1 MIPDDILILDFQPPE
16 MRENEFQLFNSP
28 SLWCF
33 VMAALDD
40 CYTGGG
46 RGDLYPQ
53 VVIVHLTLKV
63 ISQGA
68 FSYMPAHSHT
78 LGLFSKIYHCIRT
91 TDSVNNYCALVS
103 SNKAVKIYLT

>member
-1 MIPDDILILDFQPPE
+1 MILDDILILDFQPPE

-28 SLWCF
+28 SLWYL

-53 VVIVHLTLKV
+53 VVTIFSTLKT
-63 ISQGA
+63 IS
-68 FSYMPAHSHT
+68 
-78 LGLFSKIYHCIRT
+78 
-91 TDSVNNYCALVS
+91 
-103 SNKAVKIYLT
+103 

>member
-46 RGDLYPQ
+46 YNAF
-53 VVIVHLTLKV
+53 KV
-63 ISQGA
+63 IS
-68 FSYMPAHSHT
+68 
-78 LGLFSKIYHCIRT
+78 L
-91 TDSVNNYCALVS
+91 TDLPQEDYELSL
-103 SNKAVKIYLT
+103 